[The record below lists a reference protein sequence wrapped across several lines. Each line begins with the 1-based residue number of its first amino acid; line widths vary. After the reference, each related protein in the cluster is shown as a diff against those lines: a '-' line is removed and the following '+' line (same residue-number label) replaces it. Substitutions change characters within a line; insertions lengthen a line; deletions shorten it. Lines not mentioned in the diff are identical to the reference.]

1 LSPRQKA
8 KPVASCDKPHSLSL
22 SLHRKTSKAKPPELH
37 VSSENA
43 QESFI
48 SHFLS
53 RGHIKHRF
61 RKENASERQEN
72 ALKRKTNRGQS
83 QGIEGQSRAIEHR
96 GLSRAIE
103 GYPGAIPGQSRAIE
117 GNSHTGDADEATD
130 APRQAYASASNASP
144 CIHEAVKL
152 QSRAIAGAKPGCNA

>member
-1 LSPRQKA
+1 MQNLNLHVINHRAKQQKA

-22 SLHRKTSKAKPPELH
+22 SLHRRQSLKLH

-72 ALKRKTNRGQS
+72 ALKRKP
-83 QGIEGQSRAIEHR
+83 IEGQ
-96 GLSRAIE
+96 LRAIE
-103 GYPGAIPGQSRAIE
+103 GIE
-117 GNSHTGDADEATD
+117 GIE
-130 APRQAYASASNASP
+130 
-144 CIHEAVKL
+144 
-152 QSRAIAGAKPGCNA
+152 AIAGQAYTSTGSFM